1 MEEERD
7 VLELFYECVRTF
19 TTQPL
24 DIFFYEDSNGQTL
37 LVQDGAVW
45 TWNENHPFWKDHRE
59 TMWAFQ
65 EIGDVFLREYA
76 MYQAKHYGGCNKNA
90 FIKKV
95 RTEEAQQLVEL
106 LQALVGD
113 IDLELFTALSHEQYE
128 SVTGAGLEIV
138 LIPYPIKLEDIE
150 ELNLFSKANWI
161 RLSYQNVHALRKYLN
176 MAQSTRLAVC
186 YTDGPEG
193 SDFYA
198 VGLLPDNTQNK
209 FPRISFPGH
218 MEWRFCL
225 PPAQDG
231 SGHIEVDPGCRIRC
245 MQGRLFLPLLNSED
259 YERRKIHKALETW
272 QTPKGKNID
281 DYVGNVLQLVQQVK
295 RQKKG
300 ALLIVSDKKVIELER
315 DRLCN
320 LNCGIGLEGDGW
332 NKSKSELLTELSSI
346 DGAVL
351 VDWEGNFWACGVIL
365 DTTAAKGDISRGSRY
380 NSARSY
386 VAWAQARYVKSSL
399 LGVVVSEDGMVD
411 FLIGKDLTKS

>member
-1 MEEERD
+1 MEEKSD
-7 VLELFYECVRTF
+7 VLKLFYECVRTF

-24 DIFFYEDSNGQTL
+24 DVFFYEDSNGQTL

-45 TWNENHPFWKDHRE
+45 TWNESHPFWTDHRE
-59 TMWAFQ
+59 TMWAFR

-76 MYQAKHYGGCNKNA
+76 MYQAKHYSGFNKNA

-95 RTEEAQQLVEL
+95 RTEEAQQLMEL

-113 IDLELFTALSHEQYE
+113 IDLELFTALSHERYE

-138 LIPYPIKLEDIE
+138 LIPYPIKLENIE
-150 ELNLFSKANWI
+150 ELNLFSKVNWI

-186 YTDGPEG
+186 YTDGLEG
-193 SDFYA
+193 NDFYA
-198 VGLLPDNTQNK
+198 VGLLPGNAQNK
-209 FPRISFPGH
+209 FPWISFPGH

-225 PPAQDG
+225 PPVQNG
-231 SGHIEVDPGCRIRC
+231 CGHVEAYSGCRIRC

-259 YERRKIHKALETW
+259 YERRKIQKALETYPV
-272 QTPKGKNID
+272 PKGKNIN
-281 DYVGNVLQLVQQVK
+281 DYVGNVLQLVQQIK
-295 RQKKG
+295 SQKKG
-300 ALLIVSDKKVIELER
+300 ALLIVSDEKIIQLER
-315 DRLCN
+315 DRLCEI
-320 LNCGIGLEGDGW
+320 NCGIGLEGDSW
-332 NKSKSELLTELSSI
+332 SKSKSELLIELSSI

-365 DTTAAKGDISRGSRY
+365 DGMAAKGDISRGSRY

-386 VAWAQARYVKSSL
+386 LAYAQTRYVKSSL

-411 FLIGKDLTKS
+411 FLIGKELNGS